1 MYTGRYVPTDG
12 SKDHIL
18 GLLDPE
24 DEGATILIK
33 SVATLEFASLQSIT
47 V

>member
-1 MYTGRYVPTDG
+1 MLTGRYVLTDG

-18 GLLDPE
+18 GLLNPE
-24 DEGATILIK
+24 VEGATILLN

-47 V
+47 L